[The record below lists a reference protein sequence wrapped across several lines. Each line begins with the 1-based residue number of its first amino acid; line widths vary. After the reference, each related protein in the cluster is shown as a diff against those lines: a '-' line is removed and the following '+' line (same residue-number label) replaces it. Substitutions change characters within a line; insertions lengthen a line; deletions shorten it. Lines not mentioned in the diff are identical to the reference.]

1 MHRHRAPGTR
11 TASAHLPR
19 VGCGVRLS
27 LRVDQDL
34 VVLYPRSPCTM
45 AYRTANLRLNLVS
58 AFRVRVVTHK

>member
-34 VVLYPRSPCTM
+34 VVLYPRSPWR
-45 AYRTANLRLNLVS
+45 AAPY
-58 AFRVRVVTHK
+58 RVRLRARVRYGFSP